1 MQGKIGE
8 SPRSFSASARQD
20 HDWQV
25 HETAG
30 ILFEPAVEGADGE
43 KGRQCLASQ
52 ELSLLD
58 EIEAVQWLCRG
69 QVFTE
74 CPSVVANPVKA
85 DLSSE

>member
-1 MQGKIGE
+1 MIG
-8 SPRSFSASARQD
+8 RY
-20 HDWQV
+20 
-25 HETAG
+25 ETAG
-30 ILFEPAVEGADGE
+30 ALFDPAIEGADEE

-52 ELSLLD
+52 ELSLLN

-74 CPSVVANPVKA
+74 CPSVIANPVKA